1 MAEGHNFWKNKL
13 QDRNQLTEKLSN
25 RKPNTRTQM
34 TRRLKWQKDPKD
46 RKTQVEKRPKLQE
59 DTNDKKTYVTRRVSG
74 RKANWQNTNWQNANW

>member
-25 RKPNTRTQM
+25 KAKYQDPNDKKTQV
-34 TRRLKWQKDPKD
+34 TRRPKWQKDPKD

-59 DTNDKKTYVTRRVSG
+59 DTNDKKTYVT
-74 RKANWQNTNWQNANW
+74 